1 MNVLLENV
9 QQPALNLLNSVGEKS
24 IVKNM
29 RKNVLIC
36 STGYFPRYQYS
47 HHCQF

>member
-9 QQPALNLLNSVGEKS
+9 QQPVLNLLNSVGEKS

-29 RKNVLIC
+29 RKNVLIF
-36 STGYFPRYQYS
+36 SILLPKSKDDHMVLTD
-47 HHCQF
+47 